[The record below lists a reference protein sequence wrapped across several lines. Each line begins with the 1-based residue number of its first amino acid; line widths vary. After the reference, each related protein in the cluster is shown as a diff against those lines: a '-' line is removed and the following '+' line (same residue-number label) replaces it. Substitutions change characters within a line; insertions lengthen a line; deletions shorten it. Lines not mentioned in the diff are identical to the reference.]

1 MIPVRY
7 YYCIVYIS
15 QNRQNSINFSENAV
29 FVIFGLGRWT
39 PAGRSKEP
47 NLTVA
52 NLVPGQE
59 YTFRV
64 SAVNSEGE
72 SEPLV
77 ADHSIIA
84 KNPFGK
90 VIYMYIFQ
98 PFITQRFH
106 NVNEDRQELK

>member
-1 MIPVRY
+1 MYHI
-7 YYCIVYIS
+7 CLI
-15 QNRQNSINFSENAV
+15 
-29 FVIFGLGRWT
+29 GRWV

-47 NLTVA
+47 NLTVS
-52 NLVPGQE
+52 NLIPGQE

-84 KNPFGK
+84 KNPFG
-90 VIYMYIFQ
+90 ILIFINLYITA
-98 PFITQRFH
+98 IA
-106 NVNEDRQELK
+106 

>member
-1 MIPVRY
+1 MTRK
-7 YYCIVYIS
+7 CIVFLFRGI
-15 QNRQNSINFSENAV
+15 
-29 FVIFGLGRWT
+29 GRWV
-39 PAGRSKEP
+39 PAGRCKEP
-47 NLTVA
+47 NLTVS
-52 NLVPGQE
+52 NLIPGQE

-90 VIYMYIFQ
+90 IIKKNNLISRCHQ
-98 PFITQRFH
+98 
-106 NVNEDRQELK
+106 L

>member
-1 MIPVRY
+1 MLIICQFRD
-7 YYCIVYIS
+7 I
-15 QNRQNSINFSENAV
+15 
-29 FVIFGLGRWT
+29 GRWV
-39 PAGRSKEP
+39 PAGRSKEL
-47 NLTVA
+47 NLTVS

-84 KNPFGK
+84 KNPFGM
-90 VIYMYIFQ
+90 II
-98 PFITQRFH
+98 
-106 NVNEDRQELK
+106 